1 MFLRTQKAYSSGD
14 IIQEIKFYQ
23 FLLFEKY
30 FSETSLMVVVKT
42 LSFQFRDESS
52 IPGQETKIPHATL
65 HGQRNKNK
73 NFKN

>member
-30 FSETSLMVVVKT
+30 FSETSMMVVVKT

-52 IPGQETKIPHATL
+52 IPGAERFLMPK
-65 HGQRNKNK
+65 GN
-73 NFKN
+73 

>member
-30 FSETSLMVVVKT
+30 FSETSMMVVVKT

-52 IPGQETKIPHATL
+52 IPGQETKIHPHASGTAPPPP
-65 HGQRNKNK
+65 QIR
-73 NFKN
+73 